1 MSRALV
7 IDSSSRYVGSV
18 TRALTQ
24 QFIST
29 FEESNGESNLV
40 YRDLAKSSVPHLSAE
55 AIEGFFSPTP
65 SLRAKRATVLSD
77 LLLEE
82 FLGADLI
89 CIGVP
94 VYNFNLPSALKA
106 YLDQIV
112 RIGKTFQK
120 QGDGRLQGLCS
131 GKDILVLYSMGGM
144 YKDTDMDFIKPYF
157 KAITNFIG
165 ADRVDFVAIEGTS
178 RAGFK
183 LEDQLGESGEL
194 IQNYLAKRGK
204 KENTLLSMLSE

>member
-29 FEESNGESNLV
+29 FEGSNGESNLV

-82 FLGADLI
+82 FLSADLI

-157 KAITNFIG
+157 KAITKFIG

-178 RAGFK
+178 RAGFR
-183 LEDQLGESGEL
+183 LEDQLGESGEI

>member
-1 MSRALV
+1 MGRALV
-7 IDSSSRYVGSV
+7 IDSSSRHVGSI
-18 TRALTQ
+18 TRALTK
-24 QFIST
+24 QFISS
-29 FEESNGESNLV
+29 FVENNGESNLV

-94 VYNFNLPSALKA
+94 MYNFNLPSALKA

-120 QGDGRLQGLCS
+120 QGDGRLKGLCN
-131 GKDILVLYSMGGM
+131 GKNILVLYSMGGM
-144 YKDTDMDFIKPYF
+144 YKDSDMDFIKPYF
-157 KAITNFIG
+157 KAITKFIG
-165 ADRVDFVAIEGTS
+165 ADRVDFVAIQGTS
-178 RAGFK
+178 RAGFN
-183 LEDQLGESGEL
+183 LQEQLSESGEV